1 MTTKQQ
7 ILSQVKE
14 YIQQNIPLVP
24 NDKILVGLSGGA
36 DSVALLSILKELG
49 YCCFAAHCHFALRGE
64 ESDRDRN
71 FAKQIAT
78 TLGVPYIEVKFD
90 TLRYAE
96 EKKISV
102 EMACRELRYEWFDTQ
117 RKALGCRYLAVAHHR
132 DDSVET
138 VLINLIRGTGISGL
152 TGISPLNGTIIRPIL
167 CLSRNDVE
175 KYIDISSLS
184 YVTDSTNKES
194 IYVRNKIRNRILPL
208 MREINPSVY
217 DAIEATAVHLSETE
231 LIYREA
237 LNKKIESMV
246 DVRDEVAYINLQKLT
261 SETAVRTILYEILKP
276 YGFLTSQLND
286 IISSFS
292 EESGKRFFS
301 LTHRI
306 IKDRDN
312 LIVAPL
318 GKEDNFLIYYPAEE
332 MLRVEYMTIEEL
344 PPFTRDK
351 SCAYFD
357 ADKLPQNLIL
367 RHWRMGD
374 RFLPFGMKGTQ
385 KLSDYFTT
393 HKFSLI
399 QKERIWL
406 LVAGEEIL
414 WLVGERQSDKY
425 KVTPSTQRV
434 VKFTI
439 KQR

>member
-1 MTTKQQ
+1 MATKQQ

-14 YIQQNIPLVP
+14 YIQQNIPLVE
-24 NDKILVGLSGGA
+24 NDRILVGLSGGA

-49 YCCFAAHCHFALRGE
+49 YCPFAAHCHFALRGE

-78 TLGVPYIEVKFD
+78 KLGVPFIEVQFD
-90 TLRYAE
+90 TLRYAT

-102 EMACRELRYEWFDTQ
+102 EMACRELRYAWFETQ
-117 RKALGCRYLAVAHHR
+117 RIALDCRYLAVAHHR
-132 DDSVET
+132 DDAVET

-152 TGISPLNGTIIRPIL
+152 TGIAPLNGTVIRPIL
-167 CLSRNDVE
+167 GLSREDVE
-175 KYIDISSLS
+175 NYIELTSLS

-194 IYVRNKIRNRILPL
+194 VYVRNKIRNKILPL
-208 MREINPSVY
+208 MKEINPSVY
-217 DAIEATAVHLSETE
+217 EAIEATAVHLSETE

-237 LNKKIESMV
+237 LNKKIESIV
-246 DVRDEVAYINLQKLT
+246 DIRDEVAYINLQKLS

-276 YGFLTSQLND
+276 YGFITSQLND
-286 IISSFS
+286 IISSFL

-306 IKDRDN
+306 IKDRDR

-318 GKEDNFLIYYPAEE
+318 GKEDNYLIHYPAEE
-332 MLRVEYMTIEEL
+332 MLRVEYMSIDEL

-351 SCAYFD
+351 SFAYFD
-357 ADKLPQNLIL
+357 ADKLPKNLIV

-393 HKFSLI
+393 HKFSILQI
-399 QKERIWL
+399 EQIWL

-425 KVTPSTQRV
+425 KVTPSTRRV

>member
-14 YIQQNIPLVP
+14 YIQQNIPLVE
-24 NDKILVGLSGGA
+24 NDKVLVGLSGGA

-71 FAKQIAT
+71 FAKQISAK
-78 TLGVPYIEVKFD
+78 LGVPFIEVKFD
-90 TLRYAE
+90 TLKYAAD
-96 EKKISV
+96 KKISV
-102 EMACRELRYEWFDTQ
+102 EMACRELRYEWFEAQ
-117 RKALGCRYLAVAHHR
+117 RTALGCRYLAVAHHR

-152 TGISPLNGTIIRPIL
+152 TGIAPLNGTVIRPIL
-167 CLSRNDVE
+167 GLSREEVE
-175 KYIDISSLS
+175 NYISQSNLN
-184 YVTDSTNKES
+184 YVTDSTNKET

-208 MREINPSVY
+208 MKEINPSVY
-217 DAIEATAVHLSETE
+217 EAIEATSVHLSETE

-237 LNKKIESMV
+237 LNKKIESIV
-246 DVRDEVAYINLQKLT
+246 EVRDEVAYIKIEKLT
-261 SETAVRTILYEILKP
+261 EQTAVRTILYEILKP
-276 YGFLTSQLND
+276 YGFITSQLND
-286 IISSFS
+286 IIASFN

-306 IKDRDN
+306 IKDRN
-312 LIVAPL
+312 RLIVAPL
-318 GKEDNFLIYYPAEE
+318 GKEDNYLIHYPANE
-332 MLRVEYMTIEEL
+332 MLRVEYMTVEDL
-344 PPFTRDK
+344 PPFIRDK

-357 ADKLPQNLIL
+357 ADKLPENLIL

-393 HKFSLI
+393 HKFSLL
-399 QKERIWL
+399 QKEQIWL
-406 LVAGEEIL
+406 LVAGDEIL

-425 KVTPSTQRV
+425 RITPTTQRV

-439 KQR
+439 K

>member
-14 YIQQNIPLVP
+14 YIQQNIPLVE
-24 NDKILVGLSGGA
+24 NDRVLVGLSGGA

-71 FAKQIAT
+71 FAKLIAT
-78 TLGVPYIEVKFD
+78 KLGVPFIDVKFD
-90 TLRYAE
+90 TLKYAAD
-96 EKKISV
+96 KKISV
-102 EMACRELRYEWFDTQ
+102 EMACRELRYEWFETQ
-117 RKALGCRYLAVAHHR
+117 RKALDCRYLAVAHHR

-152 TGISPLNGTIIRPIL
+152 TGIAPLNGSVIRPIL
-167 CLSRNDVE
+167 GLSREEVE
-175 KYIDISSLS
+175 NYISQSNLN
-184 YVTDSTNKES
+184 YVTDSTNKET

-208 MREINPSVY
+208 MKEINPSVY
-217 DAIEATAVHLSETE
+217 EAIEATSVHLSETE

-237 LNKKIESMV
+237 LNQKIESIV
-246 DVRDEVAYINLQKLT
+246 EVRDEVAYIKL
-261 SETAVRTILYEILKP
+261 EKLIEQTAVRTILYEILKP

-286 IISSFS
+286 IISSFN

-306 IKDRDN
+306 IKDRN
-312 LIVAPL
+312 RLIVAPL
-318 GKEDNFLIYYPAEE
+318 GKEDNYLIHYPADE
-332 MLRVEYMTIEEL
+332 MLRVEYISVEDL

-351 SCAYFD
+351 GCAYFD
-357 ADKLPQNLIL
+357 ADKLPKNLIV

-393 HKFSLI
+393 HKFSLL
-399 QKERIWL
+399 QKEQIWL
-406 LVAGEEIL
+406 LVAGDEIL

-425 KVTPSTQRV
+425 KITPTTQRV

-439 KQR
+439 K

>member
-14 YIQQNIPLVP
+14 YIQQNIPLVE
-24 NDKILVGLSGGA
+24 NDKVLVGLSGGA

-71 FAKQIAT
+71 FAKQISAK
-78 TLGVPYIEVKFD
+78 LGVPFIEVKFD
-90 TLRYAE
+90 TLKYAAD
-96 EKKISV
+96 KKISV
-102 EMACRELRYEWFDTQ
+102 EMACRELRYEWFEAQ
-117 RKALGCRYLAVAHHR
+117 RTALGCRYLAVAHHR

-152 TGISPLNGTIIRPIL
+152 TGIAPLNGTVIRPIL
-167 CLSRNDVE
+167 GLSREEVE
-175 KYIDISSLS
+175 NYISQCNLN
-184 YVTDSTNKES
+184 YVTDSTNKET

-208 MREINPSVY
+208 MKEINPSVY
-217 DAIEATAVHLSETE
+217 EAIEATSVHLSETE

-237 LNKKIESMV
+237 LNKKIESIV
-246 DVRDEVAYINLQKLT
+246 EVRDEVAYIKIEKLT
-261 SETAVRTILYEILKP
+261 EQTAVRTILYEILKP
-276 YGFLTSQLND
+276 YGFITSQLND
-286 IISSFS
+286 IIASFN

-306 IKDRDN
+306 IKDRN
-312 LIVAPL
+312 RLIVAPL
-318 GKEDNFLIYYPAEE
+318 GKEDNYLIHYPANE
-332 MLRVEYMTIEEL
+332 MLRVEYMAVEDL

-357 ADKLPQNLIL
+357 ADKLPENLIL

-393 HKFSLI
+393 HKFSLL
-399 QKERIWL
+399 QKEQIWL
-406 LVAGEEIL
+406 LVAGDEIL

-425 KVTPSTQRV
+425 RITPTTQRV

-439 KQR
+439 K

>member
-14 YIQQNIPLVP
+14 YIQQNIPLVE
-24 NDKILVGLSGGA
+24 NDKVLVGLSGGA

-71 FAKQIAT
+71 FAKQISAK
-78 TLGVPYIEVKFD
+78 LGVPFIEVKFD
-90 TLRYAE
+90 TLKYAAD
-96 EKKISV
+96 KKISV
-102 EMACRELRYEWFDTQ
+102 EMACRELRYEWFEAQ
-117 RKALGCRYLAVAHHR
+117 RTALGCRYLAVAHHR

-152 TGISPLNGTIIRPIL
+152 TGIAPLNGTVIRPIL
-167 CLSRNDVE
+167 GLSREEVE
-175 KYIDISSLS
+175 NYISQSNLN
-184 YVTDSTNKES
+184 YVTDSTNKET

-208 MREINPSVY
+208 MKEINPSVY
-217 DAIEATAVHLSETE
+217 EAIEATSVHLSETE

-237 LNKKIESMV
+237 LNKIIESIV
-246 DVRDEVAYINLQKLT
+246 EVRDEVAYIKIEKLT
-261 SETAVRTILYEILKP
+261 EQTAVRTILYEILKP
-276 YGFLTSQLND
+276 YGFITSQLND
-286 IISSFS
+286 IIASFN

-306 IKDRDN
+306 IKDRN
-312 LIVAPL
+312 RLIVAPL
-318 GKEDNFLIYYPAEE
+318 GKEDNYLIHYPANE
-332 MLRVEYMTIEEL
+332 MLRVEYMAVEDL

-357 ADKLPQNLIL
+357 ADKLPENLIL

-393 HKFSLI
+393 HKFSLL
-399 QKERIWL
+399 QKEQIWL
-406 LVAGEEIL
+406 LVAGDEIL

-425 KVTPSTQRV
+425 RITPTTQRV

-439 KQR
+439 K

>member
-14 YIQQNIPLVP
+14 YIQQNIPLVE
-24 NDKILVGLSGGA
+24 NDRVLVGLSGGA

-71 FAKQIAT
+71 FAKLIAT
-78 TLGVPYIEVKFD
+78 KLGVPFIDVKFD
-90 TLRYAE
+90 TLKYAAD
-96 EKKISV
+96 KKISV
-102 EMACRELRYEWFDTQ
+102 EMACRELRYEWFESQ
-117 RKALGCRYLAVAHHR
+117 RKALDCRYLAVAHHR

-152 TGISPLNGTIIRPIL
+152 TGIAPLNGSVIRPIL
-167 CLSRNDVE
+167 GLSREEVE
-175 KYIDISSLS
+175 NYISQSNLN
-184 YVTDSTNKES
+184 YVTDSTNKET

-208 MREINPSVY
+208 MKEINPSVY
-217 DAIEATAVHLSETE
+217 EAIEATSVHLSETE

-237 LNKKIESMV
+237 LNQKIESIV
-246 DVRDEVAYINLQKLT
+246 EVRDEVAYIKL
-261 SETAVRTILYEILKP
+261 EKLIEQTAVRTILYEILKP

-286 IISSFS
+286 IISSFN

-306 IKDRDN
+306 IKDRN
-312 LIVAPL
+312 RLIVAPL
-318 GKEDNFLIYYPAEE
+318 GKEDNYLIHYPADE
-332 MLRVEYMTIEEL
+332 MLRVEYMSVEDL

-351 SCAYFD
+351 GCAYFD
-357 ADKLPQNLIL
+357 ADKLPKNLIV

-393 HKFSLI
+393 HKFSLL
-399 QKERIWL
+399 QKEQIWL
-406 LVAGEEIL
+406 LVAGDEIL

-425 KVTPSTQRV
+425 KITPTTQRV

-439 KQR
+439 K

>member
-14 YIQQNIPLVP
+14 YIQQNIPLVQ

-49 YCCFAAHCHFALRGE
+49 YCCFAAHCHFGLRGE

-78 TLGVPYIEVKFD
+78 KLGVPYIEVKFD
-90 TLRYAE
+90 TLRYAA

-102 EMACRELRYEWFDTQ
+102 EMACRELRYEWFETQ
-117 RKALGCRYLAVAHHR
+117 RVALGCRYLAVAHHR

-152 TGISPLNGTIIRPIL
+152 TGISSLNGAVIRPIL
-167 CLSRNDVE
+167 GLSREDVE
-175 KYIDISSLS
+175 NYIALSSLS
-184 YVTDSTNKES
+184 YVIDSTNKES
-194 IYVRNKIRNRILPL
+194 VYVRNKIRNRILPL
-208 MREINPSVY
+208 MKEINPSVY
-217 DAIEATAVHLSETE
+217 EAIEATAVHLSETE

-246 DVRDEVAYINLQKLT
+246 DIRDEVVYINLQKLT

-306 IKDRDN
+306 IKDRDK

-332 MLRVEYMTIEEL
+332 MLRAEYISVEEL

-425 KVTPSTQRV
+425 KVTPSTKRV

>member
-14 YIQQNIPLVP
+14 YIQQNIPLVE
-24 NDKILVGLSGGA
+24 NDKVLVGLSGGA

-71 FAKQIAT
+71 FAKHISAK
-78 TLGVPYIEVKFD
+78 LGVPFIEVKFD
-90 TLRYAE
+90 TLKYAAD
-96 EKKISV
+96 KKISV
-102 EMACRELRYEWFDTQ
+102 EMACRELRYEWFEVQ
-117 RKALGCRYLAVAHHR
+117 RTALGCKYLAVAHHR

-152 TGISPLNGTIIRPIL
+152 TGIAPLNGTVIRPIL
-167 CLSRNDVE
+167 GLSREEVE
-175 KYIDISSLS
+175 NYISQSNLN
-184 YVTDSTNKES
+184 YVTDSTNKET

-208 MREINPSVY
+208 MKEINPSVY
-217 DAIEATAVHLSETE
+217 EAIEATSVHLSETE

-237 LNKKIESMV
+237 LNKKIESIV
-246 DVRDEVAYINLQKLT
+246 EVRDEVAYIKIEKLT
-261 SETAVRTILYEILKP
+261 EQTAVRTILYEILKP
-276 YGFLTSQLND
+276 YGFITSQLND
-286 IISSFS
+286 IIASFN

-306 IKDRDN
+306 IKDRN
-312 LIVAPL
+312 RLIVAPL
-318 GKEDNFLIYYPAEE
+318 GKEDNYLIHYPANE
-332 MLRVEYMTIEEL
+332 MLRVEYMAVEDL

-357 ADKLPQNLIL
+357 ADKLPENLIL

-393 HKFSLI
+393 HKFSLL
-399 QKERIWL
+399 QKEQIWL
-406 LVAGEEIL
+406 LVAGDEIL

-425 KVTPSTQRV
+425 RITPTTQRV

-439 KQR
+439 K

>member
-14 YIQQNIPLVP
+14 YIQQNIPLVE
-24 NDKILVGLSGGA
+24 NDKVLVGLSGGA

-71 FAKQIAT
+71 FAKQISAK
-78 TLGVPYIEVKFD
+78 LGVPFIEVRFD
-90 TLRYAE
+90 TLKYATD
-96 EKKISV
+96 KKISV
-102 EMACRELRYEWFDTQ
+102 EMACRELRYEWFEAQ
-117 RKALGCRYLAVAHHR
+117 RTALGCRYLAVAHHR

-152 TGISPLNGTIIRPIL
+152 TGIAPLNGTVIRPIL
-167 CLSRNDVE
+167 GLSREEVE
-175 KYIDISSLS
+175 NYISQSNLN
-184 YVTDSTNKES
+184 YVTDSTNKET

-208 MREINPSVY
+208 MKEINPSVY
-217 DAIEATAVHLSETE
+217 EAIEATSVHLSETE

-237 LNKKIESMV
+237 LNKKIESIV
-246 DVRDEVAYINLQKLT
+246 EVRDEVAYIKIEKLT
-261 SETAVRTILYEILKP
+261 EQTAVRTILYEILKP
-276 YGFLTSQLND
+276 YGFITSQLND
-286 IISSFS
+286 IIASFN

-306 IKDRDN
+306 IKDRN
-312 LIVAPL
+312 RLIVAPL
-318 GKEDNFLIYYPAEE
+318 GKEDNYLIHYPANE
-332 MLRVEYMTIEEL
+332 MLRVEYMAVEDL

-357 ADKLPQNLIL
+357 ADKLPENLIL

-393 HKFSLI
+393 HKFSLL
-399 QKERIWL
+399 QKEQIWL
-406 LVAGEEIL
+406 LVAGDEIL

-425 KVTPSTQRV
+425 RITPTTQRV

-439 KQR
+439 K

>member
-14 YIQQNIPLVP
+14 YIQQNIPLVE
-24 NDKILVGLSGGA
+24 NDKVLVGLSGGA

-71 FAKQIAT
+71 FAKQISAK
-78 TLGVPYIEVKFD
+78 LGVPFIEVKFD
-90 TLRYAE
+90 TLKYAAD
-96 EKKISV
+96 KKISV
-102 EMACRELRYEWFDTQ
+102 EMACRELRYEWFEAQ
-117 RKALGCRYLAVAHHR
+117 RTALDCRYLAVAHHR

-152 TGISPLNGTIIRPIL
+152 TGIAPLNGTVIRPIL
-167 CLSRNDVE
+167 GLSREEVE
-175 KYIDISSLS
+175 NYISQSNLN
-184 YVTDSTNKES
+184 YVTDSTNKET

-208 MREINPSVY
+208 MKEINPSVY
-217 DAIEATAVHLSETE
+217 EAIEATSVHLSETE

-237 LNKKIESMV
+237 LNKKIESIV
-246 DVRDEVAYINLQKLT
+246 EVRDEVAYIKIEKLT
-261 SETAVRTILYEILKP
+261 EQTAVRTILYEILKP
-276 YGFLTSQLND
+276 YGFITSQLND
-286 IISSFS
+286 IIASFN

-306 IKDRDN
+306 IKDRN
-312 LIVAPL
+312 RLIVVPL
-318 GKEDNFLIYYPAEE
+318 GKEDNYLIHYPANE
-332 MLRVEYMTIEEL
+332 MLRVEYMAIEDL
-344 PPFTRDK
+344 PPFIRDK

-357 ADKLPQNLIL
+357 ADKLPENLIL

-393 HKFSLI
+393 HKFSLL
-399 QKERIWL
+399 QKEQIWL
-406 LVAGEEIL
+406 LVAGDEIL

-425 KVTPSTQRV
+425 RITPTTQRV

-439 KQR
+439 K

>member
-14 YIQQNIPLVP
+14 YIQQNIPLVQ

-36 DSVALLSILKELG
+36 DSVSLLSILKELG
-49 YCCFAAHCHFALRGE
+49 YCCFAAHCHFGLRGE

-78 TLGVPYIEVKFD
+78 KLGVPYIEVKFD
-90 TLRYAE
+90 TLRYAA

-102 EMACRELRYEWFDTQ
+102 EMACRELRYEWFETQ
-117 RKALGCRYLAVAHHR
+117 RIALGCRYLAVAHHR

-152 TGISPLNGTIIRPIL
+152 TGISPLNGAVIRPIL
-167 CLSRNDVE
+167 GLSREDVE
-175 KYIDISSLS
+175 NYIALSSLS
-184 YVTDSTNKES
+184 YVIDSTNKES
-194 IYVRNKIRNRILPL
+194 VYVRNKIRNRILPL
-208 MREINPSVY
+208 MKEINPSVY
-217 DAIEATAVHLSETE
+217 EAIEATAVHLSETE

-246 DVRDEVAYINLQKLT
+246 DIRDEVVYINLQKLT

-306 IKDRDN
+306 IKDRDK

-332 MLRVEYMTIEEL
+332 MLRAEYISVEEL

-425 KVTPSTQRV
+425 KVTPSTKRV

>member
-14 YIQQNIPLVP
+14 YIQQNIPLVE
-24 NDKILVGLSGGA
+24 NDKVLVGLSGGA

-71 FAKQIAT
+71 FAKQISAK
-78 TLGVPYIEVKFD
+78 LGVPFIEVKFD
-90 TLRYAE
+90 TLKYAAD
-96 EKKISV
+96 KKISV
-102 EMACRELRYEWFDTQ
+102 EMACRELRYEWFETQ
-117 RKALGCRYLAVAHHR
+117 RTALGCRYLAVAHHR

-152 TGISPLNGTIIRPIL
+152 TGIAPLNGTVIRPIL
-167 CLSRNDVE
+167 GLSREEVE
-175 KYIDISSLS
+175 NYISQSNLN
-184 YVTDSTNKES
+184 YVTDSTNKET

-208 MREINPSVY
+208 MKEINPSVY
-217 DAIEATAVHLSETE
+217 EAIEATSVHLSETE

-237 LNKKIESMV
+237 LNKKIESIV
-246 DVRDEVAYINLQKLT
+246 EIRDEVAYIKIEKLT
-261 SETAVRTILYEILKP
+261 EQTAVRTILYEILKP
-276 YGFLTSQLND
+276 YGFITSQLND
-286 IISSFS
+286 IIASFN

-306 IKDRDN
+306 IKDRN
-312 LIVAPL
+312 RLIVAPL
-318 GKEDNFLIYYPAEE
+318 GKEDNYLIHYPANE
-332 MLRVEYMTIEEL
+332 MLRVEYMAVEDL

-357 ADKLPQNLIL
+357 ADKLPENLIV

-393 HKFSLI
+393 HKFSLL
-399 QKERIWL
+399 QKEQIWL

-425 KVTPSTQRV
+425 RITPTTQRV

-439 KQR
+439 K

>member
-1 MTTKQQ
+1 MATKQQ
-7 ILSQVKE
+7 ILSRVKE
-14 YIQQNIPLVP
+14 YIQQNIPLRQ
-24 NDKILVGLSGGA
+24 NDLILVGLSGGA

-49 YCCFAAHCHFALRGE
+49 YCTIAAHCHFALRGE

-71 FAKQIAT
+71 FAKQVAT
-78 TLGVPYIEVKFD
+78 SLGVPFIEVKFD
-90 TLRYAE
+90 TLKYAAE
-96 EKKISV
+96 NKISV
-102 EMACRELRYEWFDTQ
+102 EMACRELRYEWFEAQ
-117 RKALGCRYLAVAHHR
+117 RIALGCRYLAVAHHR

-152 TGISPLNGTIIRPIL
+152 TGIASLNGSIIRPIL
-167 CLSRNDVE
+167 GLSREDVE
-175 KYIDISSLS
+175 TYIKLSSLS

-194 IYVRNKIRNRILPL
+194 IYVRNKIRNTILPL
-208 MREINPSVY
+208 MKEINPSVY
-217 DAIEATAVHLSETE
+217 EAIEATAVHLSETE

-237 LNKKIESMV
+237 LNSKIEKIV
-246 DVRDEVAYINLQKLT
+246 DMRDDVVYINLQKLVT
-261 SETAVRTILYEILKP
+261 ETAVRTILYEILKP

-286 IISSFS
+286 IISSFT

-306 IKDRDN
+306 IKDRDR

-318 GKEDNFLIYYPAEE
+318 GKEDNYLIHYPAEE
-332 MLRVEYMTIEEL
+332 MLRVEYIAIEEL
-344 PPFTRDK
+344 PPFTRNK
-351 SCAYFD
+351 ECAYFD

-374 RFLPFGMKGTQ
+374 RFLPFGMRGTQ

-393 HKFSLI
+393 HKFSLL
-399 QKERIWL
+399 QKEQIWL

-425 KVTPSTQRV
+425 KITPSTRRV

>member
-14 YIQQNIPLVP
+14 YIQQNIPLVE
-24 NDKILVGLSGGA
+24 NDKVLVGLSGGA

-71 FAKQIAT
+71 FAKQISAK
-78 TLGVPYIEVKFD
+78 LGVPFIEVKFD
-90 TLRYAE
+90 TLKYAAD
-96 EKKISV
+96 KKISV
-102 EMACRELRYEWFDTQ
+102 EMACRELRYEWFETQ
-117 RKALGCRYLAVAHHR
+117 RTALGCRYLAVAHHR

-152 TGISPLNGTIIRPIL
+152 TGIAPLNGTVIRPIL
-167 CLSRNDVE
+167 GLSREEVE
-175 KYIDISSLS
+175 NYISQSNLN
-184 YVTDSTNKES
+184 YVTDSTNKET

-208 MREINPSVY
+208 MKEINPSVY
-217 DAIEATAVHLSETE
+217 EAIEATSVHLSETE

-237 LNKKIESMV
+237 LNKKIESIV
-246 DVRDEVAYINLQKLT
+246 EVRDEVAYIKIEKLT
-261 SETAVRTILYEILKP
+261 EQTAVRTILYEILKP
-276 YGFLTSQLND
+276 YGFITSQLND
-286 IISSFS
+286 IIASFN

-306 IKDRDN
+306 IKDRN
-312 LIVAPL
+312 RLIVAPL
-318 GKEDNFLIYYPAEE
+318 GKEDNYLIHYPANE
-332 MLRVEYMTIEEL
+332 MLRVEYMAVEDL

-357 ADKLPQNLIL
+357 ADKLPENLIV

-393 HKFSLI
+393 HKFSLL
-399 QKERIWL
+399 QKEQIWL
-406 LVAGEEIL
+406 LVAGDEIL

-425 KVTPSTQRV
+425 RITPTTQRV

-439 KQR
+439 K

>member
-14 YIQQNIPLVP
+14 YIQQNIPLVE
-24 NDKILVGLSGGA
+24 NDKVLVGLSGGA

-71 FAKQIAT
+71 FAKQISAK
-78 TLGVPYIEVKFD
+78 LGVPFIEVKFD
-90 TLRYAE
+90 TLKYAAD
-96 EKKISV
+96 KKISV
-102 EMACRELRYEWFDTQ
+102 EMACRELRYEWFEAQ
-117 RKALGCRYLAVAHHR
+117 RTALGCRYLAVAHHR

-152 TGISPLNGTIIRPIL
+152 TGIAPLNGTVIRPIL
-167 CLSRNDVE
+167 GLSREEVE
-175 KYIDISSLS
+175 NYISQSNLN
-184 YVTDSTNKES
+184 YVTDSTNKET

-208 MREINPSVY
+208 MKEINPSVY
-217 DAIEATAVHLSETE
+217 EAIEATSVHLSETE

-237 LNKKIESMV
+237 LNKKIESIV
-246 DVRDEVAYINLQKLT
+246 EVRDEVAYIKIEKLT
-261 SETAVRTILYEILKP
+261 EQTAVRTILYEILKP
-276 YGFLTSQLND
+276 YGFITSQLND
-286 IISSFS
+286 IIASFN

-306 IKDRDN
+306 IKDRN
-312 LIVAPL
+312 RLIVAPL
-318 GKEDNFLIYYPAEE
+318 GKEDNYLIHYPANE
-332 MLRVEYMTIEEL
+332 MLRVEYMTVEDL

-357 ADKLPQNLIL
+357 ADKLPENLIL

-393 HKFSLI
+393 HKFSLL
-399 QKERIWL
+399 QKEQIWL
-406 LVAGEEIL
+406 LVAGDEIL

-425 KVTPSTQRV
+425 RITPTTQRV

-439 KQR
+439 K

>member
-14 YIQQNIPLVP
+14 YIQQNIPLVE
-24 NDKILVGLSGGA
+24 NDKVLVGLSGGA

-71 FAKQIAT
+71 FAKQISAK
-78 TLGVPYIEVKFD
+78 LGVPFIEVKFD
-90 TLRYAE
+90 TLKYAAD
-96 EKKISV
+96 KKISV
-102 EMACRELRYEWFDTQ
+102 EMACRELRYEWFETQ
-117 RKALGCRYLAVAHHR
+117 RTALGCRYLAVAHHR

-152 TGISPLNGTIIRPIL
+152 TGIAPLNGTVIRPIL
-167 CLSRNDVE
+167 GLSREEVE
-175 KYIDISSLS
+175 NYISQSNLN
-184 YVTDSTNKES
+184 YVTDSTNKET

-208 MREINPSVY
+208 MKEINPSVY
-217 DAIEATAVHLSETE
+217 EAIEATSIHLSETE

-237 LNKKIESMV
+237 LNKKIESIV
-246 DVRDEVAYINLQKLT
+246 EVRDEVAYIKIEKLT
-261 SETAVRTILYEILKP
+261 EQTAVRTILYEILKP
-276 YGFLTSQLND
+276 YGFITSQLND
-286 IISSFS
+286 IIASFN

-306 IKDRDN
+306 IKDRN
-312 LIVAPL
+312 RLIVAPL
-318 GKEDNFLIYYPAEE
+318 GKEDNYLIHYPPNE
-332 MLRVEYMTIEEL
+332 MLRVEYMAVEDL

-357 ADKLPQNLIL
+357 AEKLPENLIL

-393 HKFSLI
+393 HKFSLL
-399 QKERIWL
+399 QKEQIWL
-406 LVAGEEIL
+406 LVAGDEIL

-425 KVTPSTQRV
+425 RITPTTQRV

-439 KQR
+439 K

>member
-1 MTTKQQ
+1 MITKQQ

-14 YIQQNIPLVP
+14 YIQRNIPLVQ

-49 YCCFAAHCHFALRGE
+49 YCPFAAHCHFALRGE

-78 TLGVPYIEVKFD
+78 KLGVPFIEVQFD
-90 TLRYAE
+90 TLRYAT

-102 EMACRELRYEWFDTQ
+102 EMACRELRYACFETQ
-117 RKALGCRYLAVAHHR
+117 RIALDCRYLAVAHHR

-152 TGISPLNGTIIRPIL
+152 TGIAPLNGSVIRPIL
-167 CLSRNDVE
+167 GLSREDVE
-175 KYIDISSLS
+175 NYIELNSLS

-194 IYVRNKIRNRILPL
+194 VYVRNKIRNKILPL
-208 MREINPSVY
+208 MKEINPSVY
-217 DAIEATAVHLSETE
+217 EAIEATAVHLSETE

-237 LNKKIESMV
+237 LNKKIESIV
-246 DVRDEVAYINLQKLT
+246 DIRDGVAYINLQKLS
-261 SETAVRTILYEILKP
+261 SETALRTILYEILKP
-276 YGFLTSQLND
+276 YGFITSQLND

-306 IKDRDN
+306 IKDREK

-332 MLRVEYMTIEEL
+332 MLRVEYMTMEEL

-357 ADKLPQNLIL
+357 ADKLPQNLIM

-393 HKFSLI
+393 HKFSLL
-399 QKERIWL
+399 QKEKIWL

-425 KVTPSTQRV
+425 KVTPSTRRV

>member
-14 YIQQNIPLVP
+14 YIQQNIPLVE
-24 NDKILVGLSGGA
+24 NDRVLVGLSGGA

-71 FAKQIAT
+71 FAKLIAT
-78 TLGVPYIEVKFD
+78 KLGVPFIDVKFD
-90 TLRYAE
+90 TLKYAAD
-96 EKKISV
+96 KKISV
-102 EMACRELRYEWFDTQ
+102 EMACRELRYEWFETQ
-117 RKALGCRYLAVAHHR
+117 RKALNCRYLAVAHHR

-152 TGISPLNGTIIRPIL
+152 TGIAPLNGSVIRPIL
-167 CLSRNDVE
+167 GLSREEVE
-175 KYIDISSLS
+175 NYISQSNLN
-184 YVTDSTNKES
+184 YVTDSTNKET

-208 MREINPSVY
+208 MKEINPSVY
-217 DAIEATAVHLSETE
+217 EAIEATSVHLSETE

-237 LNKKIESMV
+237 LNQKIESIV
-246 DVRDEVAYINLQKLT
+246 EVRDEVAYIKL
-261 SETAVRTILYEILKP
+261 EKLIEQTAVRTILYEILKP

-286 IISSFS
+286 IISSFN

-306 IKDRDN
+306 IKDRN
-312 LIVAPL
+312 RLIVAPL
-318 GKEDNFLIYYPAEE
+318 GKEDNYLIHYPADE
-332 MLRVEYMTIEEL
+332 MLRVEYISVEDL

-351 SCAYFD
+351 GCAYFD
-357 ADKLPQNLIL
+357 ADKLPKNLIV

-393 HKFSLI
+393 HKFSLL
-399 QKERIWL
+399 QKEQIWL
-406 LVAGEEIL
+406 LVAGDEIL

-425 KVTPSTQRV
+425 KITPTTQRV

-439 KQR
+439 K

>member
-14 YIQQNIPLVP
+14 YIQQNIPLVQ

-49 YCCFAAHCHFALRGE
+49 YCCFAAHCHFGLRGE

-78 TLGVPYIEVKFD
+78 KLGVPYIEVKFD
-90 TLRYAE
+90 TLRYAA

-102 EMACRELRYEWFDTQ
+102 EMACRELRYEWFETQ
-117 RKALGCRYLAVAHHR
+117 RVALGCRYLAVAHHR
-132 DDSVET
+132 GDSVET

-152 TGISPLNGTIIRPIL
+152 TGISSLNGAVIRPIL
-167 CLSRNDVE
+167 GLSREDVE
-175 KYIDISSLS
+175 NYIALSSLS
-184 YVTDSTNKES
+184 YVIDSSNKES
-194 IYVRNKIRNRILPL
+194 VYVRNKIRNRILPL
-208 MREINPSVY
+208 MKEINPSVY
-217 DAIEATAVHLSETE
+217 EAIEATAVHLSETE

-246 DVRDEVAYINLQKLT
+246 DIRDEVVYINLQKLT

-306 IKDRDN
+306 IKDRDK

-332 MLRVEYMTIEEL
+332 MLRAEYISVEEL

>member
-14 YIQQNIPLVP
+14 YIQQNIPLVE
-24 NDKILVGLSGGA
+24 NDKVLVGLSGGA

-71 FAKQIAT
+71 FAKQISAK
-78 TLGVPYIEVKFD
+78 LGVPFIEVRFD
-90 TLRYAE
+90 TLKYAAD
-96 EKKISV
+96 KKISV
-102 EMACRELRYEWFDTQ
+102 EMACRELRYEWFETQ
-117 RKALGCRYLAVAHHR
+117 RTALGCRYLAVAHHR

-152 TGISPLNGTIIRPIL
+152 TGIAPLNGTVIRPIL
-167 CLSRNDVE
+167 GLSREEVE
-175 KYIDISSLS
+175 NYISQSNLN
-184 YVTDSTNKES
+184 YVTDSTNKET

-208 MREINPSVY
+208 MKEINSSVY
-217 DAIEATAVHLSETE
+217 EAIEATSVHLSETE

-237 LNKKIESMV
+237 LNKKIESIV
-246 DVRDEVAYINLQKLT
+246 EVRDEVAYIKIEKLT
-261 SETAVRTILYEILKP
+261 EQTAVRTILYEILKP
-276 YGFLTSQLND
+276 YGFITSQLND
-286 IISSFS
+286 IIASFN

-306 IKDRDN
+306 IKDRN
-312 LIVAPL
+312 RLIVVPL
-318 GKEDNFLIYYPAEE
+318 GKEDNYLIHYPANE
-332 MLRVEYMTIEEL
+332 MLRVEYMAVEDL

-357 ADKLPQNLIL
+357 ADKLPEKLIV

-393 HKFSLI
+393 HKFSLL
-399 QKERIWL
+399 QKEQIWL
-406 LVAGEEIL
+406 LVAGDEIL

-425 KVTPSTQRV
+425 RITPTTQRV

-439 KQR
+439 K

>member
-14 YIQQNIPLVP
+14 YIQQNIPLVE
-24 NDKILVGLSGGA
+24 NDKVLVGLSGGA

-71 FAKQIAT
+71 FAKQISAK
-78 TLGVPYIEVKFD
+78 LGVPFIEVKFD
-90 TLRYAE
+90 TLKYAAD
-96 EKKISV
+96 KKISV
-102 EMACRELRYEWFDTQ
+102 EMACRELRYEWFETQ
-117 RKALGCRYLAVAHHR
+117 RTALGCRCLAVAHHR

-152 TGISPLNGTIIRPIL
+152 TGIAPLNGTVIRPIL
-167 CLSRNDVE
+167 GLSREEVE
-175 KYIDISSLS
+175 NYISQSNLN
-184 YVTDSTNKES
+184 YVTDSTNKET

-208 MREINPSVY
+208 MKEINPSVY
-217 DAIEATAVHLSETE
+217 EAIEATSVHLSETE

-237 LNKKIESMV
+237 LNKKIESIV
-246 DVRDEVAYINLQKLT
+246 EVRDEVAYIKIEKLT
-261 SETAVRTILYEILKP
+261 EQTAVRTILYEILKP
-276 YGFLTSQLND
+276 YGFITSQLND
-286 IISSFS
+286 IIASFN

-306 IKDRDN
+306 IKDRN
-312 LIVAPL
+312 RLIVAPL
-318 GKEDNFLIYYPAEE
+318 GKEDNYLIHYPANE
-332 MLRVEYMTIEEL
+332 MLRVEYMAVEDL

-357 ADKLPQNLIL
+357 ADKLPENLIL

-393 HKFSLI
+393 HKFSLL
-399 QKERIWL
+399 QKEQIWL
-406 LVAGEEIL
+406 LVAGDEIL

-425 KVTPSTQRV
+425 RITPTTQRV

-439 KQR
+439 K